1 MESRQIDKI
10 LKRNPIT
17 APFYLGCFASD
28 QLLQFSPSKYPHS
41 MVVNFDPS
49 NFKGSHWVAIFSM
62 SPHDV
67 DYYDSLGL
75 WPPLNSNITKYL
87 SKFSRIHFNTYALQ
101 GEYSKSCGQHAIF
114 FLFARSKGKSF
125 EQILHFLTSIR
136 GGSVDHFVNR
146 FVDNEI
152 FAK

>member
-17 APFYLGCFASD
+17 AHFYLGCFASD
-28 QLLQFSPSKYPHS
+28 QLMKISPGKYPHS

-49 NFKGSHWVAIFSM
+49 EFKGSHWVAIFSI
-62 SPHDV
+62 SPNEV

-75 WPPLNSNITKYL
+75 WPPLSSNITQYL
-87 SKFSRIHFNTYALQ
+87 SKFNRIRFNPYALQ

-114 FLFARSKGKSF
+114 FLYARSSGKSF
-125 EQILHFLTSIR
+125 EEILRFLRSIP
-136 GGSVDHFVNR
+136 GSVDRFVNK
-146 FVDNEI
+146 FVDAKI
-152 FAK
+152 FAN